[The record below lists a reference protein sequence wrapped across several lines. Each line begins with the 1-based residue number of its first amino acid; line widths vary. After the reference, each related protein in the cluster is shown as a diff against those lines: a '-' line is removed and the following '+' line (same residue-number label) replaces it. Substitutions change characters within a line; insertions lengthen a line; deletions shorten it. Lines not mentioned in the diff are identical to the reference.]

1 MFFQYY
7 FSRLGIIFEIPDIP
21 GIIYETLKKIPRGMV
36 TTYKEIAKLLGDKIA
51 ARAVATVLARNEK
64 PDEIPCFKVVMS
76 DGNIGGYSLGVTQ
89 KINRLRQEGI
99 KVEGTR
105 IINFDRVLFK
115 LSDNQYYQVLKSLQ
129 RIQNTLHSQ
138 ITFEQFNSKNTRYA
152 AATDLSYIQLR
163 NNFDLA
169 LAAVVVYDLLRRK
182 IVDLVFSSI
191 LINFPYIPTYLAFRE
206 VPGILLALENLRVK
220 PDLLLIDGHGVL
232 HPRRMGIACHIG
244 VLTRIP
250 SIGIAKRILAG
261 KISANRIKAGDK
273 NVYPVYLDG
282 KIMGFCIEKSGKRIY
297 VSPGFGITLQDALDF
312 VLKLEW
318 EKGREPFLMLLAHKL
333 VTRFRDILRRY
344 LSYIKLE
351 FRRK

>member
-1 MFFQYY
+1 MLFQYY

-36 TTYKEIAKLLGDKIA
+36 TTYKEIANLLGDRIA
-51 ARAVATVLARNEK
+51 ARAVATVLARNER

-76 DGNIGGYSLGVTQ
+76 DGSIGGYSLGVMQ

-99 KVEGTR
+99 KIEGTK
-105 IINFDRVLFK
+105 IVDFNHVLFRI
-115 LSDNQYYQVLKSLQ
+115 SGDHHYQVLKSLQ
-129 RIQNTLHSQ
+129 RIQNTLYSQ
-138 ITFEQFNSKNTRYA
+138 ITLGQFDAKNARYV

-163 NNFDLA
+163 NSFDLA
-169 LAAVVVYDLLRRK
+169 LATVIVYDFLKKK
-182 IVDLVFSSI
+182 IIDLVFSSI

-220 PDLLLIDGHGVL
+220 PDLLLIDGHGML

-250 SIGIAKRILAG
+250 SIGIAKRILTG
-261 KISANRIKAGDK
+261 KVSANCIKAGDK

-318 EKGREPFLMLLAHKL
+318 EKGREPFLMLLAHRL